1 LPNTA
6 EWNYS
11 ILNNV
16 YKITISLDT
25 KNGGIF
31 NLGKLTTHILD
42 LAHGCPAAGVRIE
55 LYGVSH
61 GDGFAPLGESTTNED
76 GRCDKPILEGDD
88 FTAGAYELRFHV
100 GAYFASKNLNLPDL
114 PFLDVVPIR
123 FGISAPGDHYHVPLL
138 VSPYAYSTYRG
149 S

>member
-1 LPNTA
+1 MPNTA

-61 GDGFAPLGESTTNED
+61 GDGFAPLG
-76 GRCDKPILEGDD
+76 
-88 FTAGAYELRFHV
+88 
-100 GAYFASKNLNLPDL
+100 
-114 PFLDVVPIR
+114 
-123 FGISAPGDHYHVPLL
+123 
-138 VSPYAYSTYRG
+138 
-149 S
+149 

>member
-1 LPNTA
+1 MSSDMHA
-6 EWNYS
+6 RAVQE
-11 ILNNV
+11 
-16 YKITISLDT
+16 TIFDALVAARDT
-25 KNGGIF
+25 
-31 NLGKLTTHILD
+31 
-42 LAHGCPAAGVRIE
+42 
-55 LYGVSH
+55 YG
-61 GDGFAPLGESTTNED
+61 
-76 GRCDKPILEGDD
+76 DKPILEGDD